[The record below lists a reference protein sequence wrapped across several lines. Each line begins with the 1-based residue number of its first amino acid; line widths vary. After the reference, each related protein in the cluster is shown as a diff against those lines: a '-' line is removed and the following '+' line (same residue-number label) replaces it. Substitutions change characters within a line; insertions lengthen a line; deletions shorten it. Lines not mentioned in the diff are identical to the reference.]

1 MALVTG
7 LLIPS
12 TVIDASATEFI
23 EASDLRHPVIY
34 LLNSSLLS
42 FGSWVLWGGIFYFFM
57 SEKTKAVFCKAIWII
72 CGVSVIDY
80 MLFGTKL
87 GTMTS
92 TLQYNMT
99 PDFKISEYLLNTLAV
114 VAVIIVFGL
123 IFSKFTKYVKFVLIV
138 AALSVFMI
146 GIYHVLGICGTYDG
160 FSERYVSTDEIPSIP
175 LSKNG
180 KNVVVLMLDRA
191 MGTEIPYIFNEKPEL
206 IEQFDGFTYYPNT
219 ISYGS
224 HTRFGTPALYGGY
237 EYTPEKIN
245 ERSSESLVSKQ
256 DEALKV
262 MPVIFGDNDYE
273 VTIFDPPYAGYNWI
287 PDLSIYDDYPDFN
300 CYNINGLFSIFD
312 DNIESSLAMTQRVH
326 EIRNRDFFFFSLM
339 KISPVIL
346 QETVYDGGN
355 YNESYSDTLNGSD
368 ITVSAPVQR
377 LDGLSK
383 STGYRI
389 EFIESF
395 PVLMNLSRMT
405 SIENSSNNTFLM
417 MSNDTTHSE
426 CLLQEPDYV
435 PASVVDNTAYDV
447 DMVSRYTIDGIT
459 MQMETPYQVMH
470 YHVNM
475 AAMLQLGKWFDY
487 LRENDVYDNT
497 RIIIVSDHGRALGQF
512 DITCNGE
519 DMEYLLPLLMV
530 KDFNS
535 TGFTVS
541 EEFMTNADVPTIAFS
556 GIIDNPVNPFTGNPI
571 NSDGKDGPQT
581 ALISDYWD
589 TQYNKGNTF
598 LPGSW
603 YTFLGGDPH
612 DQDSWVYSGDY

>member
-72 CGVSVIDY
+72 CGVSVLDY

-87 GTMTS
+87 GTMST
-92 TLQYNMT
+92 TLQYDIT
-99 PDFKISEYLLNTLAV
+99 PTFKLSEYLVNILAV
-114 VAVIIVFGL
+114 LAVIIVFWV
-123 IFSKFTKYVKFVLIV
+123 IYSKFCKYVRSVLVV
-138 AALSVFMI
+138 AMLSVFMI
-146 GIYHVLGICGTYDG
+146 GIFHTLGICGAYDG
-160 FSERYVSTDEIPSIP
+160 YRNCYISTGEIPSIP

-224 HTRFGTPALYGGY
+224 RTRFGTPALYGGY

-273 VTIFDPPYAGYNWI
+273 VTIFDPPYAGYTWI

-383 STGYRI
+383 STGYKI

-497 RIIIVSDHGRALGQF
+497 RIIIVSDHGRALSQF

>member
-1 MALVTG
+1 
-7 LLIPS
+7 
-12 TVIDASATEFI
+12 
-23 EASDLRHPVIY
+23 
-34 LLNSSLLS
+34 
-42 FGSWVLWGGIFYFFM
+42 
-57 SEKTKAVFCKAIWII
+57 
-72 CGVSVIDY
+72 
-80 MLFGTKL
+80 
-87 GTMTS
+87 
-92 TLQYNMT
+92 
-99 PDFKISEYLLNTLAV
+99 
-114 VAVIIVFGL
+114 
-123 IFSKFTKYVKFVLIV
+123 
-138 AALSVFMI
+138 LSVFMI

-191 MGTEIPYIFNEKPEL
+191 MGTEIPYIFSEKPEL

-487 LRENDVYDNT
+487 LRENDVYNNT